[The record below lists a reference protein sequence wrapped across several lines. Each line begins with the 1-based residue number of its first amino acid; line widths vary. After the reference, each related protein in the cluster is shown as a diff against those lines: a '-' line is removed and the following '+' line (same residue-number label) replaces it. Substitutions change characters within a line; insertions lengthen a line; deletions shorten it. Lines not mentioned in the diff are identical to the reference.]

1 MLQAGTV
8 VSSRSICRAV
18 AARGEIALRRQLAP
32 GHQLCS
38 WLLLAAA
45 ALLLTSATP
54 TPAQHFR
61 QYPATPIGSIIQP
74 RRTLDA
80 SRLVHVRGTITFYH
94 GGESAVIENEG
105 KSISLEI
112 RNLDTRN
119 DAGISVGDVVDALG
133 YVSDREDAPILRQ
146 ASIEKTGIREPVVPQ
161 VVNFAQASSEPFDD
175 DLVSIT
181 GSLVSQYDDGNRHTL
196 VIKVDGHQVSSQLD
210 SPEPVRKYPVG
221 SRLQLTGICR
231 VVTGEAERHTS
242 LSHLD
247 LRSANDVQLLLLPPW
262 LTVER
267 MVEISGV
274 LVILVLALSI
284 RLAFVRLRAANQNA
298 WHSRSTIVAR
308 ERSRILELIS
318 SNSTLDEVLT
328 EICKTTRDL
337 LPGAECSYNLGLESK
352 KARDLKQTPEAK
364 QSESQPGAKPQSDT
378 GFEVALVDSES
389 KTIGSIVLSLKDCKA
404 TPHDRTETQALLA
417 ELAALAMRQSLLF
430 RGLVHHSNHDPLT
443 GLPNRRLSEE
453 RLTKAL
459 EEAEANNGQLAVIYI
474 DINRFKF
481 VNDTYGHSTGDLYL
495 QQIAGRLKSQLRSI
509 DMLARIGGD
518 EFVVIAPFAEGI
530 DRAYALTA
538 RLQACFDD
546 PFDLKVASL
555 DGSASFGFARY
566 PEHGKTIAELT
577 EHADQEMYLAKESEA
592 RNAEAQSIGI
602 ISTDE
607 LENALTNNRFRLAYQ
622 PQFSIAGRLT
632 CLEALIR
639 LDDPVLGMITPDAF
653 ISVAE
658 RHPVIV
664 DIGDWVLS
672 SALQDAVRWQL
683 DTGEPVLL
691 AINVAVRQLE
701 DPNYARSVLDR
712 LKANNFPPD
721 RLEIELVERSL
732 MSTGDNVAK
741 QLKQLRDAG
750 VRIALDDFGTG
761 QSCLSIL
768 HKMPIDTIKLDRRF
782 IHAMDNEPKVLPI
795 IQAIV
800 SMAHS
805 LGKRVVAEAI
815 EHVGPVPALLAMGAM
830 DFQGDLLSRPIP
842 ADDVY
847 TFLRTMRSGIV
858 MPGAFRT
865 ASRERVNS
873 APTSA
878 AD

>member
-8 VSSRSICRAV
+8 RLSRSVSRAR
-18 AARGEIALRRQLAP
+18 AATGKSALRRELTP
-32 GHQLCS
+32 GYAWCS
-38 WLLLAAA
+38 ALLGAAA
-45 ALLLTSATP
+45 ALVLTLATP
-54 TPAQHFR
+54 APAQHIR

-80 SRLVHVRGTITFYH
+80 SRLVHVHGTITFYH
-94 GGESAVIENEG
+94 GGESAVIENDG

-112 RNLDTRN
+112 RDLDTRN
-119 DAGISVGDVVDALG
+119 DAAIAVGDVVDALG

-146 ASIEKTGIREPVVPQ
+146 ASIEKTGSHQPVAPQ
-161 VVNFAQASSEPFDD
+161 TVNFAQASSEPFDD

-181 GSLVSQYDDGNRHTL
+181 GSLVSQYDDGDRHTFVL
-196 VIKVDGHQVSSQLD
+196 KVDGHQVSSQLD
-210 SPEPVRKYPVG
+210 APEPVSRYPVG
-221 SRLQLTGICR
+221 SRLRLTGICR
-231 VVTGEAERHTS
+231 VVTDEAERHTS

-247 LRSANDVQLLLLPPW
+247 LRSADDVQLLSLPPW

-274 LVILVLALSI
+274 FVILVLAISI

-298 WHSRSTIVAR
+298 WHSRSLVVAR

-337 LPGAECSYNLGLESK
+337 LPGAECSYNLALESK
-352 KARDLKQTPEAK
+352 QAREPKQSPAAK
-364 QSESQPGAKPQSDT
+364 QFDVQSGAKPQGDT

-389 KTIGSIVLSLKDCKA
+389 HTIGSIVVALHLCRSSA
-404 TPHDRTETQALLA
+404 HDRAETQALLA

-453 RLTKAL
+453 RLTRAL
-459 EEAEANNGQLAVIYI
+459 EEAEANNGQLAVIYV

-495 QQIAGRLKSQLRSI
+495 QQIASRLKSQLRSI

-538 RLQACFDD
+538 RLQACFDE

-592 RNAEAQSIGI
+592 RNAEAQNLGI

-664 DIGDWVLS
+664 EIGDWVLS

-712 LKANNFPPD
+712 LKTSGFPPD
-721 RLEIELVERSL
+721 RLEIELIERSL
-732 MSTGDNVAK
+732 MSTGENVAK

-768 HKMPIDTIKLDRRF
+768 HKLPIDTIKLDRRF

-805 LGKRVVAEAI
+805 LGKRVVAEAV
-815 EHVGPVPALLAMGAM
+815 EHCGPVPALLAMGAM

-858 MPGAFRT
+858 MPAAFRAAT
-865 ASRERVNS
+865 RESVTVKR
-873 APTSA
+873 ATA